1 MILSPYKAS
10 LKRGYVDQEFYI
22 EDTSLTSPNYFDI
35 TEFPD
40 YIGGGKSVIKI
51 KGAGLGLKFGAS
63 IEAEVLDIDGNVVY
77 SEFPDFIDKFNN
89 IYLSIYVYDFVTKGV
104 GSISLVS
111 IAEYDPDGDLIS
123 EDLQDSFNLRW
134 TRDLLILPDFRN
146 NSIIDF
152 AKGPTISVAQTI
164 TPFRVTTAFTSSLIQ
179 EVTSSIVNYV
189 STDPVGYDFDQSTVD
204 DVLDETLNNILINPN
219 ETSRTAN
226 IVFSPPRIKD
236 YDINNGFA
244 LRENTRFNTYI
255 YSSESFFKK
264 EMTGGQFTFLTQPSS
279 SFPQLPT
286 GSTLV
291 SSLEDQL
298 TGYAGNIVKVVD
310 QYRALVDRPVRV
322 NTTIPKT
329 LNNQTS
335 SFKYTKLE
343 AFTSSISYKPIDLT
357 YITSTNV
364 SQSYVQF
371 TLDDVD
377 PIAGQVYRIKTFYKT
392 SGQTGDYKLMADQYI
407 KNVEVL
413 ADPSRPNQVP
423 YAKNEGDYY
432 LIGYFTDITK
442 VATDPLNLYSD
453 VDWKSYYET
462 PTAFNTATCTT
473 SSQYLSDAA
482 VLSSSYNN
490 SSTFVFTTSA
500 WQAYSINKIYTITFN
515 CCLEPG
521 VELEIYANSTEIST
535 ETSDISGFSRAF
547 LRTENKEKT
556 RYSGNFNRFG
566 KFIGSI
572 KNNYKSIKNYG
583 RVVFDFEA
591 DSDGIGRP
599 LFRLKYKDSSDGVGY
614 ISEISVKPQQIQ
626 GFTPS
631 LIQYPVP
638 VETDFAPILSQS
650 IDFKFEYYDYTGNQ
664 SEFVSYLKD
673 IRVNLAVELPTL
685 GCQSERFLHGFSAIY
700 LNIATNQI
708 LNELRGPF
716 DDLLPMGSVDGYPS
730 NKLTASLASGLT
742 SYYQEPAKFQVLNNE
757 VVEDNQY
764 WNMRQ
769 YKATGLWSTPDYA
782 DFPMNTY
789 TTSSWIF
796 FDESVVR
803 SYISPFTAV
812 SYTIDYPNKTE
823 TSSIDSRYF
832 TYGPACCIDK
842 QRVNNN
848 WSDFA
853 DDGFNSPNVATS
865 TPRLMRNRLFWP
877 MVANIT
883 APRKDKILPGYFQEN
898 GGIYQVTFKVK
909 AYKEGTNPTTEFYYC
924 PDSGSKLNV
933 FIHNVYNLVTQTT
946 NPYSGLDGNYPPP
959 QNITTITFDTN
970 TQWVDSL
977 TGYKYAQFST
987 TLVQY
992 GSFAQLVFEASG
1004 SGFNDAYVFNR
1015 DNLGLWTN
1023 VGDPLIERSVKAFG
1037 GCIDDIQICKIG
1049 RTTDPYQKQHSVHPY
1064 QALLWK
1070 MNEIRALNDS
1080 KQQNTKRKSTVPS
1093 NRGYEL
1099 LTILRQDKNK

>member
-111 IAEYDPDGDLIS
+111 IAEYDPDGDLIP

-204 DVLDETLNNILINPN
+204 DVLDDTLNNILINPN

-236 YDINNGFA
+236 YDINNGFL

-255 YSSESFFKK
+255 YSSQSFFKK

-286 GSTLV
+286 GSTLIT
-291 SSLEDQL
+291 SLENQL
-298 TGYAGNIVKVVD
+298 TSYAGNIVKVVD
-310 QYRALVDRPVRV
+310 QHRALIDRPVRV

-407 KNVEVL
+407 KNIEVL

-432 LIGYFTDITK
+432 LIGYFTDISK
-442 VATDPLNLYSD
+442 VATDPLNLFSD
-453 VDWKSYYET
+453 VDWKSYYES

-482 VLSSSYNN
+482 VLLSSYNN

-500 WQAYSINKIYTITFN
+500 WQAYSINKIYTLAFN

-521 VELEIYANSTEIST
+521 VELEVYANSTEIST
-535 ETSDISGFSRAF
+535 ETSDLSGFSRAF

-572 KNNYKSIKNYG
+572 KNNNKSIKNYG
-583 RVVFDFEA
+583 RIVFDFEA

-614 ISEISVKPQQIQ
+614 ISDVSIKPQQIQ

-631 LIQYPVP
+631 LMQYAVP
-638 VETDFAPILSQS
+638 VETDFASILSQS

-685 GCQSERFLHGFSAIY
+685 GCQSEKYLHGFSGTYRRTSDNTVINAYGLQPLSLSSYNGKPRGFLTGSTGDVYYAGPAVLQLVGTSQIDTGSTVLYDNIY
-700 LNIATNQI
+700 WNVNWKTKSTAGGSYTLSNTYYS
-708 LNELRGPF
+708 PF
-716 DDLLPMGSVDGYPS
+716 DITNVLGS
-730 NKLTASLASGLT
+730 AI
-742 SYYQEPAKFQVLNNE
+742 E
-757 VVEDNQY
+757 
-764 WNMRQ
+764 
-769 YKATGLWSTPDYA
+769 YK
-782 DFPMNTY
+782 
-789 TTSSWIF
+789 TTSSWLV
-796 FDESVVR
+796 FDELMDDGPPS
-803 SYISPFTAV
+803 SYAV
-812 SYTIDYPNKTE
+812 DYPNLE
-823 TSSIDSRYF
+823 DTSSIDARYF
-832 TYGPACCIDK
+832 TYGPSCCINK
-842 QRVNNN
+842 NNVN
-848 WSDFA
+848 
-853 DDGFNSPNVATS
+853 DDWGRFNYPAGFSIAPTS
-865 TPRLMRNRLFWP
+865 TRNNSVVRNRLFWP
-877 MVANIT
+877 RVTTVDQSKANK
-883 APRKDKILPGYFQEN
+883 RLPGYFTEN
-898 GGIYQVTFKVK
+898 GGVYQVSFKVK
-909 AYKEGTNPTTEFYYC
+909 AWPGTNSNYYYT
-924 PDSGSKLNV
+924 PDSGSSLLV
-933 FIHNVYNLVTQTT
+933 YIHNVYTPTYKEIPGANISTIFDGQ
-946 NPYSGLDGNYPPP
+946 DGNYPPI
-959 QNITTITFDTN
+959 QNVVTITFDQN
-970 TQWVDSL
+970 TQWIDSL
-977 TGYKYAQFST
+977 SGYKYAQFNT

-992 GSFAQLVFEASG
+992 GSFAQLVFEANG
-1004 SGFNDAYVFNR
+1004 SNFSEDWSWNGTQWNYAP
-1015 DNLGLWTN
+1015 
-1023 VGDPLIERSVKAFG
+1023 VGPVPRPPVVFG

-1049 RTTDPYQKQHSVHPY
+1049 RTTDPYY
-1064 QALLWK
+1064 
-1070 MNEIRALNDS
+1070 IRPE
-1080 KQQNTKRKSTVPS
+1080 TVGGSPLPGTAVLER
-1093 NRGYEL
+1093 N
-1099 LTILRQDKNK
+1099 

>member
-51 KGAGLGLKFGAS
+51 KGAGLGLKFGTP

-111 IAEYDPDGDLIS
+111 TAEYDPDGDLIP
-123 EDLQDSFNLRW
+123 EDLQDSLNLRW
-134 TRDLLILPDFRN
+134 TRDILILPDFRN

-164 TPFRVTTAFTSSLIQ
+164 TPFRVATAFTSSLIQ
-179 EVTSSIVNYV
+179 ETTSSIINYV

-236 YDINNGFA
+236 YDITNGFL

-264 EMTGGQFTFLTQPSS
+264 EMTGGQFTFLSQPSS

-291 SSLEDQL
+291 TSLENQL
-298 TGYAGNIVKVVD
+298 TAYAGNIVKVVD
-310 QYRALVDRPVRV
+310 QHRALIDKPVRV
-322 NTTIPKT
+322 GMTIPDII
-329 LNNQTS
+329 NNQTS

-343 AFTSSISYKPIDLT
+343 AFTSSIVYKPIDLT
-357 YITSTNV
+357 FITSSNV

-371 TLDDVD
+371 TMDDVD

-407 KNVEVL
+407 RNIEVL
-413 ADPSRPNQVP
+413 SDPSRPNQVP
-423 YAKNEGDYY
+423 YAKSEGDYY

-442 VATDPLNLYSD
+442 VATDPLNLFSD
-453 VDWKSYYET
+453 VDWKSYYES
-462 PTAFNTATCTT
+462 PTAINTATCTT

-490 SSTFVFTTSA
+490 SATFIFTTAA
-500 WQAYSINKIYTITFN
+500 WQAYSINKIYTLTFN

-521 VELEIYANSTEIST
+521 VELELYANSTELNT
-535 ETSDISGFSRAF
+535 ETSDLTGFGRAF

-556 RYSGNFNRFG
+556 RYDGNFNRFG

-614 ISEISVKPQQIQ
+614 ISDVSIKPQQIQ

-631 LIQYPVP
+631 LIQYAIP

-673 IRVNLAVELPTL
+673 VRVNLAVELPTL
-685 GCQSERFLHGFSAIY
+685 GCQSEKSLHDFPVIWKDTTTEAVLNQTSLGFPVGSTNGAPNGSLTAAAAQGKVAYYNQAAYLTQQGDFNTTIITNWNTNQFSSAQYPQSYDWIPGP
-700 LNIATNQI
+700 ISVNQI
-708 LNELRGPF
+708 LFGPTF
-716 DDLLPMGSVDGYPS
+716 VP
-730 NKLTASLASGLT
+730 
-742 SYYQEPAKFQVLNNE
+742 
-757 VVEDNQY
+757 
-764 WNMRQ
+764 
-769 YKATGLWSTPDYA
+769 
-782 DFPMNTY
+782 
-789 TTSSWIF
+789 TSSWVI
-796 FDESVVR
+796 FDENVAAEQGAPVPSYVV
-803 SYISPFTAV
+803 
-812 SYTIDYPNKTE
+812 DYPNLE
-823 TSSIDSRYF
+823 ATSSIDGRYF

-842 QRVNNN
+842 RDVNSNIALFESN
-848 WSDFA
+848 GGF
-853 DDGFNSPNVATS
+853 DGTS
-865 TPRLMRNRLFWP
+865 APQTQLYMKQRLFWP
-877 MVANIT
+877 RMGTPTDTQTNK
-883 APRKDKILPGYFQEN
+883 RRPGYFTEN
-898 GGIYQVTFKVK
+898 GGIYQVSFKVK
-909 AYKEGTNPTTEFYYC
+909 TYSYGSTNGGSTEQGQDKFYYT
-924 PDSGSKLNV
+924 PDSGSFLRV
-933 FIHNVYNLVTQTT
+933 FIHNVYSNIT
-946 NPYSGLDGNYPPP
+946 SGTPAFVGADGNYPPQ
-959 QNITTITFDTN
+959 QNITTITFDQN
-970 TQWVDSL
+970 TQWVDGFS
-977 TGYKYAQFST
+977 GHRYAQFST

-992 GSFAQLVFEASG
+992 GSFAQICFEAG
-1004 SGFNDAYVFNR
+1004 GTDFNTVAVYNR
-1015 DNLGLWTN
+1015 NNLGRWTN
-1023 VGDPLIERSVKAFG
+1023 AGGSLIFYDTKAFG

-1049 RTTDPYQKQHSVHPY
+1049 RTTDPYYIKPETIGGTIKPGTGV
-1064 QALLWK
+1064 
-1070 MNEIRALNDS
+1070 LN
-1080 KQQNTKRKSTVPS
+1080 TR
-1093 NRGYEL
+1093 
-1099 LTILRQDKNK
+1099 I